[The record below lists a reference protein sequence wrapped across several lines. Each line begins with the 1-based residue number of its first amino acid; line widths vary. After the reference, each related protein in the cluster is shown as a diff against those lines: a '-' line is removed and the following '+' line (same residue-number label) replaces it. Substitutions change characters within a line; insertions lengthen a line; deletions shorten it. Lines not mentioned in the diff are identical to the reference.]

1 MRFLKPTRL
10 RLYSQIFFFA
20 LFLLLL
26 LRTEFR
32 GSLSSSAHEI
42 RLPYPV
48 GLFFRLDPLVAIS
61 NALASHAL
69 YKGLLVSL
77 IILIPTLLFRALL
90 LRMDLPA
97 GLHSPFLRK
106 LEIGAQA
113 RQATDGSNRY
123 KRWQNT
129 KYYLLAAV
137 LVAAALG
144 TGIVGWLDPFSFLV
158 RSLGLSILPATN
170 YGLQAFLSATGTK
183 SVGNCAANW
192 SGTALRS
199 GRDAAQFQAA
209 LFPPRRLAGRAL
221 HLHHCAEFSNHAVLV
236 PRHLSAGSAAGA
248 DLPLVGAGAGERIRE
263 MQ

>member
-10 RLYSQIFFFA
+10 RLYSQIVFFA

-32 GSLSSSAHEI
+32 GSLSSSAQEI
-42 RLPYPV
+42 RLSYPV

-77 IILIPTLLFRALL
+77 LILIPTLFFGRFFCGWICPLGSIHHFFGSLK
-90 LRMDLPA
+90 
-97 GLHSPFLRK
+97 SERK
-106 LEIGAQA
+106 RGKQWV
-113 RQATDGSNRY
+113 DSNRY

-144 TGIVGWLDPFSFLV
+144 SGVVGWLDPFSFLV
-158 RSLGLSILPATN
+158 R
-170 YGLQAFLSATGTK
+170 
-183 SVGNCAANW
+183 
-192 SGTALRS
+192 
-199 GRDAAQFQAA
+199 
-209 LFPPRRLAGRAL
+209 
-221 HLHHCAEFSNHAVLV
+221 
-236 PRHLSAGSAAGA
+236 
-248 DLPLVGAGAGERIRE
+248 
-263 MQ
+263 